1 MMKKRHGFQLPKIL
15 LCLTALVISICLLV
29 ACGGGTET
37 ETDPATDAVTGYVT
51 DASSEETTDA
61 SVTEEGFPEVP
72 TAEATEPSEE
82 TSAEV
87 PSEDSSEE
95 PTEEPTKAVQ
105 LWAPDMGTFNEGKV
119 EYVKEVETT
128 VLDAY
133 PDDKLGIPLKKDDS
147 GVHTVFYTDFS
158 DGDATVKGNTVQ
170 FNQFAEVIDGKLYTP
185 YDASSPTLMGGSWT
199 TWSPVTGA
207 SFANSKQVTLALDW
221 EIVSVSNGAWTTAF
235 WGCYVSNYAGKI
247 PDNPGDGLWISF
259 QTNANKITVYH
270 PDTQSWA
277 GGWADIPVEE
287 GILSGQHKMDIVC
300 TPDYTTKIF
309 VTKNGTDTA
318 RCVATVKF
326 EDGKIKAYNEANE
339 MVKESNCSTENIQ
352 GENFSLFVHG
362 GGGAVLDEVAI
373 LAASKGEV
381 KETVTVTATPA
392 EGHQLGLDITDKTD
406 LVSIC
411 YSVWFDAIL
420 GNNGGKV
427 DNWHNI
433 TEVLAGR
440 QEWGPVPSFHYWA
453 KPALGYYSSSNKEVI
468 RTHMSQLY
476 EAGVDFIVIDLTN
489 AGDGYINSSAWM
501 SYIQIPMDAICNT
514 IMEMRAEG
522 KGTPYVVFWAGDSN
536 GPLYQALYDRYHANE
551 AWKDCFV
558 YWDGKPF
565 LLTTHKTEE
574 DFPLKDLYTTRSMWG
589 LGVNYDQGQW
599 SFLSVNNYNRV
610 TNGKDGKPEQVS
622 VAVATQET
630 YMSEPTAHGR
640 NGGIF
645 WYCQWYYA
653 FEVHPKVVGLTW
665 WNEWTAQRYEVSPG
679 KFIFTDAYNQEY
691 SRDIEPMEGGHGDQ
705 YYRWLKEYIAHY
717 KAGLDCPVLVEEGFE
732 DRVDRFLKQAMRQG

>member
-1 MMKKRHGFQLPKIL
+1 MKTLHERKLPRL
-15 LCLTALVISICLLV
+15 LLLLALLTLGICLLV
-29 ACGGGTET
+29 ACGGGGGN
-37 ETDPATDAVTGYVT
+37 ETDPATDAPTDPVT
-51 DASSEETTDA
+51 DVPTDPVDTVGGETDPVETVGETEASTEE
-61 SVTEEGFPEVP
+61 VTEAPV
-72 TAEATEPSEE
+72 
-82 TSAEV
+82 
-87 PSEDSSEE
+87 
-95 PTEEPTKAVQ
+95 

-119 EYVKEVETT
+119 TYVKEVETT

-133 PDDKLGIPLKKDDS
+133 PDDKLGGIMLS
-147 GVHTVFYTDFS
+147 GDKGINTLFSADFA
-158 DGDATVKGNTVQ
+158 DGDPTAGDAAIARDNNATVV
-170 FNQFAEVIDGKLYTP
+170 VDGKFYMP
-185 YDASSPTLMGGSWT
+185 YDASSDDLIVKDGWT
-199 TWSPVTGA
+199 TWSIATPA
-207 SFANSKQVTLALDW
+207 SVKTNKQVQLALDW
-221 EIVSVSNGAWTTAF
+221 EIVSRGGGAWMTAI

-247 PDNPGDGLWISF
+247 PDGPGDGLWISF
-259 QTNANKITVYH
+259 NPTSNKLAIYH
-270 PDTQSWA
+270 PDQGSWPA
-277 GGWADIPVEE
+277 GFVDVPLEE
-287 GILSGQHKMDIVC
+287 GLLSGQIKTHIVC
-300 TPDYTTKIF
+300 TSDYTTYVYI
-309 VTKNGTDTA
+309 TPTGGTDA
-318 RCVATVKF
+318 RLVCTIVFT
-326 EDGKIKAYNEANE
+326 DGKMKVYNEANE
-339 MVKESNCSTENIQ
+339 MVTETDCTTSSLQ
-352 GENFSLFVHG
+352 GDNFVLFTHAG
-362 GGGAVLDEVAI
+362 GGVKIEEASI

-381 KETVTVTATPA
+381 IENVTITATPT
-392 EGHQLGLDITDKTD
+392 EGNTLGLDITDKTD

-420 GNNGGKV
+420 GKSGGTV

-433 TEVLAGR
+433 TEILAGK
-440 QEWGPVPSFHYWA
+440 QDWGPAPSFHYWA

-489 AGDGYINSSAWM
+489 AGDGYMSNSGAWM
-501 SYIQIPMDAICNT
+501 SYIQIPMDAICDT

-522 KGTPYVVFWAGDSN
+522 KGTPYVVFWAGDSE

-589 LGVNYDQGQW
+589 LGVKYDEGQW
-599 SFLSVNNYNRV
+599 SFLSVNNYGRV
-610 TNGKDGKPEQVS
+610 TNDKHGKPEQIS

-645 WYCQWYYA
+645 WYCQWHYA

-665 WNEWTAQRYEVSPG
+665 WNEWTAQRYEISPG
-679 KFIFTDAYNQEY
+679 KFIFTDNYNQEF

-705 YYRWLKEYIAHY
+705 YYQWLKQYIAHY
-717 KAGLDCPVLVEEGFE
+717 KAGLDCPVLVEEAYI
-732 DRVDRFLKQAMRQG
+732 DDVDRYLEQAQRDRP